1 MRLRNIPGS
10 EEALLRSPY
19 VIDDPQTVKGKWHE
33 LFGNDHPIRLEIGM
47 GKGQFI
53 IEMANRHP
61 DVNFIGIEM
70 YSSVLVRAVQKLSGG
85 RHVWEDTN
93 EDADGNTQIP
103 SDFAPDKTGEETK
116 KLAVAN
122 LRLIRLD
129 ARELC
134 EVFADGEVERIY
146 LNFSDPWPKD
156 RHAKRRLPS
165 KQFLSLYDR
174 VLIPEG
180 KVEFK
185 TDNRDLFD
193 FAIEQLPLAG
203 WKADIV
209 TYDLHAD
216 PALMEENVMTE
227 YEQKFSA

>member
-19 VIDDPQTVKGKWHE
+19 VIDEPQNVKGKWHE
-33 LFGNDHPIRLEIGM
+33 IFDNDHPIRLEIGM

-53 IEMANRHP
+53 IEMANRNP

-85 RHVWEDTN
+85 RHVWEDTEEIIADT
-93 EDADGNTQIP
+93 ED
-103 SDFAPDKTGEETK
+103 E

-129 ARELC
+129 ARDLC
-134 EVFADGEVERIY
+134 EVFAPAEVEKIY

-165 KQFLSLYDR
+165 RQFLALYDK

-203 WKADIV
+203 WKADLV

-216 PALMEENVMTE
+216 PVLMEGNVMTE
-227 YEQKFSA
+227 YEQKFSAKGNPICKYVIGR